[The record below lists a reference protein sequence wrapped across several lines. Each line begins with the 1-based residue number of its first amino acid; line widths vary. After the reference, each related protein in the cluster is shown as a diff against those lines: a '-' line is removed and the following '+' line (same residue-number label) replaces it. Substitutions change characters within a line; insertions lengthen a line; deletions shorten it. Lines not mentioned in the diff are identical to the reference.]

1 MDAKAPQR
9 PARQAGTGRA
19 RAVILATILI
29 NMTGVGLAWPILPEL
44 IQSMGSGAVSE
55 AAAAYAV
62 IGSIYAVAQFLFAP
76 LIGMVSDKYGRRP
89 VLLVALAGLAVDYVF
104 AALAPNL
111 VWLAFARLVGGV
123 LGATIPVA
131 TAYMTDISSPEDRAR
146 NFGLIGAA
154 FGLGFILG
162 PLLGG
167 FLGAID
173 IRLPFW
179 AAAGLATLNFAFA
192 WAVLPETIT
201 EGSRN
206 PHPKWREA
214 GPVASIR
221 RIGSFPA
228 LMPLLIALLIAAI
241 AQRGVEATWVL
252 YTEFRFGWTVR
263 DAAWS
268 LAFVGV
274 MYVIVQGFLVGPVVR
289 IVGDWRTVIAGFA
302 LSCAALGLYTF
313 AGRGWMVY
321 PLIALLVLGNGLGGP
336 ALTAIASKSVDAE
349 RQGQLQGTLQSVNAL
364 AIIFGPLLASLVLAQ
379 VAAEPPTID
388 FPGLWFAVGAV
399 GFVIALVLALRAR
412 PN

>member
-1 MDAKAPQR
+1 MDASAPR
-9 PARQAGTGRA
+9 PKDVERNRA

-76 LIGMVSDKYGRRP
+76 LIGMLSDKYGRRP
-89 VLLVALAGLAVDYVF
+89 VLLVSLTGLAIDYVF

-111 VWLAFARLVGGV
+111 IWLAFARLVGGIM
-123 LGATIPVA
+123 GATIPVA
-131 TAYMTDISSPEDRAR
+131 TAYMTDISSPDERAR
-146 NFGLIGAA
+146 NFGFIGAA

-167 FLGAID
+167 LLGGID

-179 AAAGLATLNFAFA
+179 AAAGLATLNLGFA
-192 WAVLPETIT
+192 WLMLPETIT
-201 EGSRN
+201 DDSRN
-206 PHPKWREA
+206 PTPKWREA

-221 RIGSFPA
+221 KIGSFPA
-228 LMPLLIALLIAAI
+228 LMPLLIALLITAI
-241 AQRGVEATWVL
+241 AQRGLEATWVL

-274 MYVIVQGFLVGPVVR
+274 MYFIVQGLLVGPVVR
-289 IVGDWRTVIAGFA
+289 IIGDWRTVIAGFA
-302 LSCAALGLYTF
+302 ISFVSLVFYAF
-313 AGRGWMVY
+313 ADQGWMVY
-321 PLIALLVLGNGLGGP
+321 PLIAILVLGNGLGGP

-379 VAAEPPTID
+379 VAAKPPTLD

-399 GFVIALVLALRAR
+399 AFAIALVLAARAR